1 MQICQVLGT
10 VVATQKQPGFKGTKL
25 MLVQRRDLNGNLYG
39 DIFVACDTVG
49 AGTGELVLVVSGA
62 PARQTDLTKD
72 APTDA
77 AIVGIVDTVESEAR
91 GRSVG
96 PGR

>member
-10 VVATQKQPGFKGTKL
+10 VVATQKQPGFRGTKL
-25 MLVQRRDLNGNLYG
+25 MLVQRRDMDGKLYG

-49 AGTGELVLVVSGA
+49 AGTGEIVLVVSGA

-77 AIVGIVDTVESEAR
+77 AIVGIVDAVESDGR
-91 GRSVG
+91 GRSASI
-96 PGR
+96 GR